1 MKNDDK
7 EEYNGGDRIFIF
19 VLFNILIIKLKKDID
34 SKLILFLDVR
44 RLGGISN
51 MLEDRIY
58 DGKRF

>member
-44 RLGGISN
+44 RLVGISN